1 MSTDATP
8 FDASLAGAP
17 PVTQS
22 DAARNRLVIALLL
35 VSTFVVFLNETIM
48 SVAIP
53 HLMTDLGVEASVAQ
67 WLTTAFLLTMAVVI
81 PITGFLLQRLN
92 TRPMFLLAMSVFT
105 VGTLL
110 CAVAPGIELLIAG
123 RVVQAVGTAI
133 MMPLLMTTV
142 MTLVTPEARGKTMGN
157 ISIVMSVAPAIG
169 PTIGGFILANLEWR
183 WIFILVLPIAVGAL
197 VLGYRKIQNVSTPRY
212 APLDIL
218 SVVLSALAFGGLIY
232 GLSSFG
238 ESFAHTGEPSAIP
251 VWAPVAVGAVAMAV
265 FVWRQL
271 GLQNDNK
278 ALLDL
283 RVFQS
288 RNYSVSVGLM
298 LIAMMALFGTVIL
311 LPIYTQRVLG
321 LDALQTGL
329 LLLPGGLIMG
339 LLGPVVGRL
348 FDRVGPTMLAVPG
361 TILVSAVLWALTTV
375 GTGTPVWALVAGHIV
390 LSVGLAL
397 IFTPVFTSSMGSVRK
412 ELYSHASAVLGSVQQ
427 LAGAAGIAL
436 FIALMTIRTA
446 SLTVEG
452 LEGVE
457 ALAGGIRLAFL
468 VGAIIS
474 LFAIIAALFIRKPEG
489 GEPGMSHGGH

>member
-1 MSTDATP
+1 MSIDATIDSVP
-8 FDASLAGAP
+8 LDPAREPDL
-17 PVTQS
+17 
-22 DAARNRLVIALLL
+22 AARNRLVIALLL

-53 HLMTDLGVEASVAQ
+53 HLMGDLGVTASAAQ

-92 TRPMFLLAMSVFT
+92 TRPIFLIAMSTFAI
-105 VGTLL
+105 GTSL
-110 CAVAPGIELLIAG
+110 CAMAPGLELLVLG

-142 MTLVTPEARGKTMGN
+142 MTLVPPEARGKTMGN

-183 WIFILVLPIAVGAL
+183 WMFILVLPIAIGAL
-197 VLGYRKIQNVSTPRY
+197 LLGARKIQNVTTPRY
-212 APLDIL
+212 APLDIV
-218 SVVLSALAFGGLIY
+218 SVILSALAFGGLIY

-238 ESFAHTGEPSAIP
+238 EGFAHAGEPSVIP
-251 VWAPVAVGAVAMAV
+251 LWAPVAVGILAMV
-265 FVWRQL
+265 TFVWRQL
-271 GLQNDNK
+271 GLQQENK

-288 RNYSVSVGLM
+288 RNYTVSVSMM
-298 LIAMMALFGTVIL
+298 LVAMMALFGTVIL
-311 LPIYTQRVLG
+311 LPIYTQNVVG
-321 LDALQTGL
+321 LDTLQTGL
-329 LLLPGGLIMG
+329 LLLPGGLVMG

-348 FDRVGPTMLAVPG
+348 FDRVGPTVLAVPG
-361 TILVSAVLWALTTV
+361 AIMVSAVLWALTTV
-375 GTGTPVWALVAGHIV
+375 GQETSVWALLAGHVV
-390 LSVGLAL
+390 LSIGLAL

-436 FIALMTIRTA
+436 FIAAMTIQTA
-446 SLTVEG
+446 ALAASG
-452 LEGVE
+452 LGQVE
-457 ALAGGIRLAFL
+457 ALEGGIRLAFTI
-468 VGAIIS
+468 GAVIS
-474 LFAIIAALFIRKPEG
+474 LFAVVAAFFIRRPTEG
-489 GEPGMSHGGH
+489 GGHHGGH

>member
-1 MSTDATP
+1 MSTDATT
-8 FDASLAGAP
+8 FDADLVAAP
-17 PVTQS
+17 PVSQS
-22 DAARNRLVIALLL
+22 DAARNKLVIALLL

-53 HLMTDLGVEASVAQ
+53 HLMDDLGVAASAAQ

-81 PITGFLLQRLN
+81 PVTGFLLQRMN
-92 TRPMFLLAMSVFT
+92 TRPIFILSMSIFT
-105 VGTLL
+105 AGTLL
-110 CAVAPGIELLIAG
+110 CAVSPGLELLIVG
-123 RVVQAVGTAI
+123 RVIQAVGTAI

-142 MTLVTPEARGKTMGN
+142 MTLVPPEARGKTMGN

-169 PTIGGFILANLEWR
+169 PTIGGFILANMSWR
-183 WIFILVLPIAVGAL
+183 WMFILVLPIAIAAL
-197 VLGYRKIQNVSTPRY
+197 ALGYRKIQNVTTPRF

-238 ESFAHTGEPSAIP
+238 ESFAHTGEPSVIP
-251 VWAPVAVGAVAMAV
+251 LWAPIALGVAAMAV

-271 GLQNDNK
+271 GLQTENK

-288 RNYSVSVGLM
+288 RNYTVSICLM
-298 LIAMMALFGTVIL
+298 LVAMMALFGTVIL
-311 LPIYTQRVLG
+311 LPIYTQNVVG
-321 LDALQTGL
+321 LNTLETGL

-339 LLGPVVGRL
+339 LMGPFVGRW
-348 FDRVGPTMLAVPG
+348 FDRVGPTVLAVPG
-361 TILVSAVLWALTTV
+361 TILVSAVLWALTMV
-375 GTGTPVWALVAGHIV
+375 GQDTSVWALLAGHVV
-390 LSVGLAL
+390 LSIGLAL
-397 IFTPVFTSSMGSVRK
+397 IFTPVFTSSMGSVRM

-446 SLTVEG
+446 ALTAEG
-452 LEGVE
+452 LDPVE

-474 LFAIIAALFIRKPEG
+474 LFAILAAFFIRKPEG
-489 GEPGMSHGGH
+489 AGGMSHGH